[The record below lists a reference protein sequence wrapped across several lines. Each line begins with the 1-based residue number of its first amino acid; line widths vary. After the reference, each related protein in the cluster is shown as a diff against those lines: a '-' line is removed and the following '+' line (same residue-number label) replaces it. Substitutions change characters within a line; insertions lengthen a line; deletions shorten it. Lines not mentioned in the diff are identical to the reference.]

1 MGRAT
6 CCLVVPIYP
15 AAIVISVLG
24 VVAGGVFGVGY
35 ALNIS
40 NASIFPSGLDNAMSA
55 IPFVGMACWMALAII
70 SFFGL
75 VVCWK
80 QHTKLVAVYFWLL
93 LAHYI
98 VDFGVLVANILAAQ
112 QSAMQT
118 YNACQQRVLQ
128 SGLTG
133 DTGPLCTPHS
143 TPAIIFLTVLGICKL
158 ISSYT
163 MFVIFKYK
171 RWCARQEEERATK
184 EAMMKQQQGTY
195 GQQHD
200 NGEPQTWSKFDD

>member
-40 NASIFPSGLDNAMSA
+40 NASIFLSGLDKAMSA
-55 IPFVGMACWMALAII
+55 IPYVGMACWMALAII

-75 VVCWK
+75 AACWK
-80 QHTKLVAVYFWLL
+80 QHAKLVAVYFWLL

-98 VDFGVLVANILAAQ
+98 VDFGVFVANILAAQ
-112 QSAMQT
+112 QAAMQA
-118 YNACQQRVLQ
+118 YDACQQRVRE
-128 SGLTG
+128 SGMTG
-133 DTGPLCTPHS
+133 DTGPLCESHS
-143 TPAIIFLTVLGICKL
+143 TNVIIFLSVLGICKL
-158 ISSYT
+158 ISTYT
-163 MFVIFKYK
+163 TFVIFKYK
-171 RWCARQEEERATK
+171 RWCARQAEEAATK
-184 EAMMKQQQGTY
+184 EAIRQQQDTN

-200 NGEPQTWSKFDD
+200 NGGPLMWSKFED